1 MSTVTPPKRRKE
13 RKGSVVS
20 TGTQDALFLAA
31 SLIFIAG
38 FFYFIVVGVHYEDRA
53 LSRASAIAFLAAC
66 VMAIV
71 FLVRLLF

>member
-1 MSTVTPPKRRKE
+1 M
-13 RKGSVVS
+13 S

-31 SLIFIAG
+31 SLIFMAG

-53 LSRASAIAFLAAC
+53 LSRAAALAFLLSL

-71 FLVRLLF
+71 FLVRLLLL

>member
-1 MSTVTPPKRRKE
+1 
-13 RKGSVVS
+13 VS
-20 TGTQDALFLAA
+20 TGTKDTLFLAA

-53 LSRASAIAFLAAC
+53 LSRAAALAFLLSL

-71 FLVRLLF
+71 FLVRILF